1 MTVIRKQNELDV
13 ILNEMGDVYQ
23 SARNDWEKELVTC
36 P

>member
-13 ILNEMGDVYQ
+13 ILNEMGTFT
-23 SARNDWEKELVTC
+23 NLLEMIGKKELVTC